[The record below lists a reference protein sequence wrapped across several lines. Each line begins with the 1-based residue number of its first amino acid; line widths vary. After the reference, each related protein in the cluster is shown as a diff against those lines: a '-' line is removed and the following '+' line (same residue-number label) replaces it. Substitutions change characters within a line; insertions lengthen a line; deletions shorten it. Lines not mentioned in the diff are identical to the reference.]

1 MYVIIIGAG
10 TVGTSIAENLG
21 KSDVNVVL
29 MDADPDAL
37 ARAEER
43 LDVQTLLGNGCDAT
57 ALFRAGV
64 AGSDLFLAVTS
75 SDEANL
81 AGASIARAM
90 GAGRSVARVYDPA
103 YRDYS
108 TFDYQSHFRI
118 DRLLSLEHLTALELA
133 KELKAPGMYAVENFA
148 RGGVEVQE
156 VAVDATSK
164 LVGKQVHE
172 IGLPRGV
179 LLGLI
184 VRGEQK
190 GFIPTRDDEIHTD
203 DHITLVGQREKL
215 EEVRKRF
222 ERKKRHKQFVVIA
235 GGGDVGYHLAAAL
248 QRSRFKVTVL
258 EEDLERC
265 EFLAAKLGS
274 CTVLYADSTRRAELE
289 EARVKSCDAFIAC
302 TGDDEDNLV
311 CAVEAKELGADRTL
325 CVVRRPDYANVL
337 QRLGIDAAVSPRDV
351 MAREVTGLLMT
362 SPVIG
367 RSEVGD
373 GDAVAVE
380 VEILEGAAVAG
391 KTLRELR
398 LPRSLVA
405 AIVEEEYVRTP
416 GPDDVLKPGCTA
428 VLLVAADNLETLLES
443 FRVQ

>member
-1 MYVIIIGAG
+1 MHVIIIGAG
-10 TVGTSIAENLG
+10 TVGTSIAEHLG
-21 KSDVNVVL
+21 GSDVNVVL
-29 MDADPDAL
+29 MDSNPDAL
-37 ARAEER
+37 ERAEER
-43 LDVQTLLGNGCDAT
+43 LDVQTLLGNGCDAA

-75 SDEANL
+75 RDEVNL
-81 AGASIARAM
+81 TGASIARAM
-90 GAGRSVARVYDPA
+90 GSRRAVARVYDPA

-108 TFDYQSHFRI
+108 TFDYQSHFKI

-133 KELKAPGMYAVENFA
+133 KELRAPGMYAVENFA

-156 VAVDATSK
+156 VVVDENAK
-164 LVGKQVHE
+164 LVGKAVHE

-184 VRGEQK
+184 VRGDK
-190 GFIPTRDDEIHTD
+190 PGFIPSRDDVIHAD
-203 DHITLVGQREKL
+203 DQVTLVGQREKL
-215 EEVRKRF
+215 EDVRKRF
-222 ERKKRHKQFVVIA
+222 EKKTRHKRFVVIA
-235 GGGDVGYHLAAAL
+235 GGGDVGYHLAVAL
-248 QRSRFKVTVL
+248 QRSRFTVTIL
-258 EEDLERC
+258 ETDESRC
-265 EFLAAKLGS
+265 EFLAAKLRS
-274 CTVLYADSTRRAELE
+274 CTVLRADATRRAELE
-289 EARVKSCDAFIAC
+289 EARVKSADAFIAC

-337 QRLGIDAAVSPRDV
+337 QRLGIDAAVSPREV

-367 RSEVGD
+367 RSEIGD

-380 VEILEGAAVAG
+380 VEILEGAPVAG
-391 KTLRELR
+391 KALRELK

-405 AIVEEEYVRTP
+405 AIIEEEYVRTP

-428 VLLVAADNLETLLES
+428 VMLVGADNFEEMLNS
-443 FRVQ
+443 FRV

>member
-1 MYVIIIGAG
+1 MYVIIVGAG
-10 TVGTSIAENLG
+10 TVGTSIAEHLG
-21 KSDVNVVL
+21 KSDLNVVL
-29 MDADPDAL
+29 MDSSQEAL

-43 LDVQTLLGNGCDAT
+43 LDVQTLQGNGCDAA

-64 AGSDLFLAVTS
+64 AGGDLFLAVTS

-81 AGASIARAM
+81 TGASIAKAM
-90 GAGRSVARVYDPA
+90 GVGRSVARVYDPA
-103 YRDYS
+103 YRDFS
-108 TFDYQSHFRI
+108 TFDYQSHFKI

-156 VAVDATSK
+156 VAVDANSK
-164 LVGKQVHE
+164 LVGKHVFE

-184 VRGEQK
+184 VRENQP
-190 GFIPTRDDEIHTD
+190 GFIPTRDDVIAAE

-222 ERKKRHKQFVVIA
+222 ERRTRHKKFVVVA
-235 GGGDVGYHLAAAL
+235 GGGDVGYHLAVAL
-248 QRSRFKVTVL
+248 QRSRFKVTIL
-258 EEDLERC
+258 EHDIERC

-274 CTVLYADSTRRAELE
+274 CTVLHADSTRRVELE
-289 EARVKSCDAFIAC
+289 EARVKNCDAFIAC

-311 CAVEAKELGADRTL
+311 CAVEAKELGANRTL

-337 QRLGIDAAVSPRDV
+337 QRLGIDAAVSPREV

-373 GDAVAVE
+373 GDAVAIE
-380 VEILEGAAVAG
+380 VEILEGAPVAG
-391 KTLRELR
+391 MALRDLR

-416 GPDDVLKPGCTA
+416 GPDDVLKPGATA
-428 VLLVAADNLETLLES
+428 VLLVGAENVEALLES
-443 FRVQ
+443 FRV

>member
-1 MYVIIIGAG
+1 MYVIIVGAG
-10 TVGTSIAENLG
+10 TVGTSIAENLC
-21 KSDVNVVL
+21 KSDLNVVL
-29 MDADPDAL
+29 MDSSPEAL
-37 ARAEER
+37 SRAEER

-57 ALFRAGV
+57 ALFRAGI

-75 SDEANL
+75 SDESNL
-81 AGASIARAM
+81 AGASIAKAM
-90 GAGRSVARVYDPA
+90 GSKRCVARVYDPA

-108 TFDYQSHFRI
+108 TFDYQSHFKI

-156 VAVDATSK
+156 VAVDGNSK

-184 VRGEQK
+184 VRDEK
-190 GFIPTRDDEIHTD
+190 PGFIPTRDDEIRAE

-222 ERKKRHKQFVVIA
+222 EKKTRHKKFVVIA
-235 GGGDVGYHLAAAL
+235 GGGDVGYHLAVAL
-248 QRSRFKVTVL
+248 QRSRFKVTIL
-258 EEDLERC
+258 ETDLDRC
-265 EFLAAKLGS
+265 EFLAAKLGN
-274 CTVLYADSTRRAELE
+274 CTVLHADSTRRVELE

-337 QRLGIDAAVSPRDV
+337 QRLGIDAAVSPRNV

-416 GPDDVLKPGCTA
+416 GPEDVLKPGSTA
-428 VLLVAADNLETLLES
+428 VLLVGADNLEAMLDS
-443 FRVQ
+443 FRV